1 MMRGACLGLAL
12 LMLPAMSRVA
22 GAEHMHDDHRQLAIS
37 APIRITINPEARV
50 SVTMAAE
57 LPPPAPCGT
66 AVDLAVSV
74 LNHGFV
80 TAQLEAY
87 WVGDAPPGARLEF
100 HPEPLSGATQELH
113 SLKIY
118 LAHPGP
124 TDLAIAFKARDD
136 VPDMGGRNHVHFLM
150 SCTGTVSR

>member
-1 MMRGACLGLAL
+1 MMRTACLAL
-12 LMLPAMSRVA
+12 TLSMLIAMSRAA
-22 GAEHMHDDHRQLAIS
+22 GGELIHDHRQVDMS
-37 APIRITINPEARV
+37 APLRITINPEARV
-50 SVTMAAE
+50 SAMLAGE

-80 TAQLEAY
+80 TAQLEAH

-100 HPEPLSGATQELH
+100 RPAPLSGATQELH

-118 LAHPGP
+118 LTHPGP

-136 VPDMGGRNHVHFLM
+136 VPDLGGRNRVHFLM
-150 SCTGTVSR
+150 SCTGALSR

>member
-1 MMRGACLGLAL
+1 MMRNACLGLAL
-12 LMLPAMSRVA
+12 LMLPGMNRAA
-22 GAEHMHDDHRQLAIS
+22 DGEHIHEHHSQVEVG

-50 SVTMAAE
+50 SVMMAGE

-66 AVDLAVSV
+66 AVDLPVSV

-80 TAQLEAY
+80 TAQLEAH

-100 HPEPLSGATQELH
+100 RSAPLSGAPQERH

-136 VPDMGGRNHVHFLM
+136 VPDLGGRNRVHFLM
-150 SCTGTVSR
+150 SCTGAVNR